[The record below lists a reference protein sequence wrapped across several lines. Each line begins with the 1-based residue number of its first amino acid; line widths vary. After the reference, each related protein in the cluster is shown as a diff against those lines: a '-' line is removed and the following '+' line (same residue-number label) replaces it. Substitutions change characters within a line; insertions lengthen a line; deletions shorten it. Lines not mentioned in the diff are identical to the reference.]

1 VLPCYLQETAHP
13 RNIITWK
20 LHAATRLQKPPL
32 KPAFHTRS
40 RPFTA
45 YTQHH
50 LPPPSAY
57 GCWAYGPLRN
67 QTREHA
73 NTQPGILMSSGADQC
88 RQRVALV
95 ASGSQSVMPRYL
107 TVMGLPASQDKVDG
121 LVSLIVRC
129 STRVCNL
136 AVEAL
141 DGLHGKDNIAE
152 QAQLAFTQLHSH
164 AHADTHT
171 RRITVGLRPWG

>member
-1 VLPCYLQETAHP
+1 MLPCYLQETAHP

-107 TVMGLPASQDKVDG
+107 TAMGLPASQDKVDG

-136 AVEAL
+136 QIRAL
-141 DGLHGKDNIAE
+141 LQSRPSTVSMARTTLLSKPN
-152 QAQLAFTQLHSH
+152 LPSHSC
-164 AHADTHT
+164 THT
-171 RRITVGLRPWG
+171 HMQTRTHDGSQ